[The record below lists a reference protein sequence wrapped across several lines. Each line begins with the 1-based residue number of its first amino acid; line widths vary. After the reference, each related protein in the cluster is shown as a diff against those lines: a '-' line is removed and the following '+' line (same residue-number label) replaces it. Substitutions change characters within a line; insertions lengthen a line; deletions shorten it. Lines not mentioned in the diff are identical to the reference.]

1 MLIRVSG
8 ASSGI
13 AEYLVNG
20 QKQGREMPRDA
31 LDERV
36 ILDGDLELTDAIIQG
51 MGKEGE
57 RYLHITISFKE
68 DSIDPDVLRNIASDF
83 KQFAMVAYEADEYN
97 FYAEAHLPKI
107 KSYGDKRT
115 GVSIERKPHVHIV
128 IPQQN
133 LLSQQNLNPFGK
145 VDQQV
150 KFLEAFQEHANAKYG
165 LASPKENR
173 RLEFASQGDI
183 ISRYKGDLFEG
194 SAKALKGQILADVL
208 DRKIG
213 DYDDFKALLSEH
225 GLIRTRNAG
234 AENEYQNVKPVGQA
248 KGINLKDYV
257 FSREFIAKS
266 EVEKQQFLL
275 EQGSRKYDDPQVS
288 RDSGPEMAARL
299 REWNE
304 IRAKELKYINSGNR
318 KLYDVYR
325 KSDRVEKLAIL
336 AERAQ
341 QFYAKYQVNREFGS
355 KSSQSL
361 EEERSVP
368 ELLPSK
374 EVQRVRELTVDKSTS
389 GLDVAIESGQRRDSD
404 SVLGQLAVDHK
415 ERITG
420 AKAAQLAEFA
430 HIKRELDGRLLL
442 AHLSRTH
449 GVIPDKYE
457 VTQGKDGGDR
467 IRAGARHL
475 NVSDFLTQEMRLSFA
490 EAAPIM
496 REVFAAQQGK
506 EAIQAKPEPRR
517 ELWEAFHRAQPDPAQ
532 QRVLKTQAWDA
543 QRQSERERRMA
554 IRESFQAERRA
565 IQNDP
570 DRTGVERKAA
580 MSIARMQ
587 RVTQDMALR
596 EVTAGER
603 QVLKDRQRQPYQA
616 HYRAFLANLAGQGD
630 GVALAEL
637 RRQRDA
643 CSAPQGPNISQ
654 GRERGLGEKEE
665 AEKDEASYLERSLA
679 YSIDHA
685 GDVTYYADQTLRRV
699 LLVDS
704 GQRVTFVDIKDRQ
717 VVEAGLRLALQ
728 KFGPSLKIEGDDE
741 FRQQLIDA
749 AFRTGLQ
756 VAFDSPSMN
765 NELERRRAEQNE
777 LQVRGRAFIDSEREK
792 KARTQVPKAMRPVH
806 QQAQEKTPQPA
817 PERQAQPEVEPKK
830 DRGYER

>member
-8 ASSGI
+8 ATSGI
-13 AEYLVNG
+13 AEYLVHG
-20 QKQGREMPRDA
+20 QKQGRDMPRDA

-83 KQFAMVAYEADEYN
+83 KRFAMVAYEADEYN

-107 KSYGDKRT
+107 KSYADKRT
-115 GVSIERKPHVHIV
+115 GASIERKPHVHIV
-128 IPQQN
+128 IPQLN
-133 LLSQQNLNPFGK
+133 LLSEQNLNPFGK

-173 RLEFASQGDI
+173 RLEFAGHGDM

-194 SAKALKGQILADVL
+194 NAKALKGWILADVL
-208 DRKIG
+208 NRKIG
-213 DYDDFKALLSEH
+213 DYDAFKALLSEH

-248 KGINLKDYV
+248 KGVNLKDYV

-266 EVEKQQFLL
+266 EVEKQQFL
-275 EQGSRKYDDPQVS
+275 ERQGSRTYDESQAS
-288 RDSGPEMAARL
+288 RDTGLEMAARL
-299 REWNE
+299 HEWSE
-304 IRAKELKYINSGNR
+304 IRAKEVKYINSGSR
-318 KLYDVYR
+318 KVYDIYR
-325 KSDRVEKLAIL
+325 KSDRDGKLAIL

-341 QFYAKYQVNREFGS
+341 RFYAKYQMNREVGS
-355 KSSQSL
+355 EFSQSL
-361 EEERSVP
+361 EEDQSVP
-368 ELLPSK
+368 EFLPSK
-374 EVQRVRELTVDKSTS
+374 EFERVREQAVGKSAT
-389 GLDVAIESGQRRDSD
+389 GLDVAFESGQRRDSD
-404 SVLGQLAVDHK
+404 SVVGQLTADHK

-430 HIKRELDGRLLL
+430 HIKRELDGRRLL

-490 EAAPIM
+490 EAAPIL
-496 REVFAAQQGK
+496 REVFAAQQSK
-506 EAIQAKPEPRR
+506 EVSQAKPEPRR
-517 ELWEAFHRAQPDPAQ
+517 ELWETFHQAQPDPAQ
-532 QRVLKTQAWDA
+532 RRALKTQEWDA

-570 DRTGVERKAA
+570 DRSGVECKAA

-596 EVTAGER
+596 AAAAEER
-603 QVLKDRQRQPYQA
+603 QLLKDRQRQPYQA
-616 HYRAFLANLAGQGD
+616 HYRAFLADLAGQGD
-630 GVALAEL
+630 TLALAEL
-637 RRQRDA
+637 WRQRDA
-643 CSAPQGPNISQ
+643 APAPCGPSISQ
-654 GRERGLGEKEE
+654 GRERGLDEKDE

-685 GDVTYYADQTLRRV
+685 GDVTYYADRTRRQA

-704 GQRVTFVDIKDRQ
+704 GQRVTFIDIKDRQ

-728 KFGPSLKIEGDDE
+728 KFGLSLKIEGDDE

-756 VAFDSPSMN
+756 VEFDSPAMN
-765 NELERRRAEQNE
+765 NELSRRRAEQNE
-777 LQVRGRAFIDSEREK
+777 VQARGRAFIDSEREK
-792 KARTQVPKAMRPVH
+792 EARAQLQPASRSIH
-806 QQAQEKTPQPA
+806 QQAQEKAPQPA
-817 PERQAQPEVEPKK
+817 PERQSQPEVEPKK

>member
-13 AEYLVNG
+13 AEYLVHG

-68 DSIDPDVLRNIASDF
+68 DSIDPNVLRNIASDF
-83 KQFAMVAYEADEYN
+83 KQFAMVAYEVDEYN

-107 KSYGDKRT
+107 KSYADRRT
-115 GVSIERKPHVHIV
+115 GAAIERKPHVHIV

-173 RLEFASQGDI
+173 RLEFAGHGDM

-194 SAKALKGQILADVL
+194 SAKALKRQILEDVL
-208 DRKIG
+208 DRKID
-213 DYDDFKALLSEH
+213 DYDAFKKLLSEY
-225 GLIRTRNAG
+225 GLIRTRNTG
-234 AENEYQNVKPVGQA
+234 TENEYQNIKPVGKA
-248 KGINLKDYV
+248 KGVNLKDYV
-257 FSREFIAKS
+257 FSREFIAKA
-266 EVEKQQFLL
+266 EVQKQQFLL
-275 EQGSRKYDDPQVS
+275 EQGSRKYDEPQVS
-288 RDSGPEMAARL
+288 RDSRPEMAARL
-299 REWNE
+299 NEWNE

-325 KSDRVEKLAIL
+325 KSDREEKLAIL

-341 QFYAKYQVNREFGS
+341 RFYAKYQVNQEFGS
-355 KSSQSL
+355 EVSQSL
-361 EEERSVP
+361 EEVRSVP

-374 EVQRVRELTVDKSTS
+374 EVELVREQHAGKLVT
-389 GLDVAIESGQRRDSD
+389 GLDVVFESGQRRDSD
-404 SVLGQLAVDHK
+404 SVLGQLAVEQK

-430 HIKRELDGRLLL
+430 HIKRELDGRRLL

-449 GVIPDKYE
+449 GVIPEKYE
-457 VTQGKDGGDR
+457 VTQGKDGSDR

-496 REVFAAQQGK
+496 REVFVAQQGK
-506 EAIQAKPEPRR
+506 EVSQAKPEPRR

-570 DRTGVERKAA
+570 DRTGIERKAA

-596 EVTAGER
+596 EVIAGER
-603 QVLKDRQRQPYQA
+603 QVLKDTQRQPYQT
-616 HYRAFLANLAGQGD
+616 HYRAFLADLAGQGD
-630 GVALAEL
+630 GIALAEL

-643 CSAPQGPNISQ
+643 APVPRGSSISQ
-654 GRERGLGEKEE
+654 GRERGPGKKDDADKEK
-665 AEKDEASYLERSLA
+665 ASYLERSLA
-679 YSIDHA
+679 YSIDHT
-685 GDVTYYADQTLRRV
+685 GDVTYYADQTRRRV

-728 KFGPSLKIEGDDE
+728 KFGPSLKIEGDAE
-741 FRQQLIDA
+741 FRLQLIDA

-792 KARTQVPKAMRPVH
+792 EARTQVQKATRPVH

>member
-68 DSIDPDVLRNIASDF
+68 DSIDPDVLRNIAIDF
-83 KQFAMVAYEADEYN
+83 RQFAMVAYEADEYN

-107 KSYGDKRT
+107 KSYADKRT

-194 SAKALKGQILADVL
+194 NAKALKGRILADVL

-213 DYDDFKALLSEH
+213 DYDAFKKLLGEH
-225 GLIRTRNAG
+225 GLIRTRNTG
-234 AENEYQNVKPVGQA
+234 TENEYQNVKPVGQA
-248 KGINLKDYV
+248 KGINLKEYV

-266 EVEKQQFLL
+266 EVEKQRFLL
-275 EQGSRKYDDPQVS
+275 KKDGRKYDDPQIS
-288 RDSGPEMAARL
+288 RSTGLEMAARL
-299 REWNE
+299 SEWNE

-318 KLYDVYR
+318 KLYDAYR
-325 KSDRVEKLAIL
+325 KSDRQEKLAIL
-336 AERAQ
+336 AEREQ
-341 QFYAKYQVNREFGS
+341 WFYAKYQASRELGS
-355 KSSQSL
+355 EQSRSL
-361 EEERSVP
+361 EEERLVP

-374 EVQRVRELTVDKSTS
+374 EVERFQEQAVGKLAT
-389 GLDVAIESGQRRDSD
+389 GLNVALESGQRRDSD
-404 SVLGQLAVDHK
+404 SVLGQLVVDQK

-420 AKAAQLAEFA
+420 AKAAQLAEFS
-430 HIKRELDGRLLL
+430 HIKRELDGRRLL

-449 GVIPDKYE
+449 GVIPEKYE

-475 NVSDFLTQEMRLSFA
+475 NVSDFLTREMRLSFA
-490 EAAPIM
+490 EAAPIL
-496 REVFAAQQGK
+496 REAFAAQQGK
-506 EAIQAKPEPRR
+506 EVSQTKLEPRR
-517 ELWEAFHRAQPDPAQ
+517 ELWEAFRRAQPDQ
-532 QRVLKTQAWDA
+532 TQRKAMKTQAWDA
-543 QRQSERERRMA
+543 QRQSERDRRMA
-554 IRESFQAERRA
+554 IREGFQVERRA

-570 DRTGVERKAA
+570 DRSGIERKAA

-596 EVTAGER
+596 EAIAKER
-603 QVLKDRQRQPYQA
+603 QLLKDRQRQPYQT
-616 HYRAFLANLAGQGD
+616 HYRAFLADLAGQGD
-630 GVALAEL
+630 GMALAEL

-643 CSAPQGPNISQ
+643 APVPHGSSISQ
-654 GRERGLGEKEE
+654 GRERGPGKKDEADKE
-665 AEKDEASYLERSLA
+665 EASYLERSLA

-685 GDVTYYADQTLRRV
+685 GDVTYYADQTRRRV

-728 KFGPSLKIEGDDE
+728 KFGPSLKIEGDDG

-792 KARTQVPKAMRPVH
+792 EARVQVQKATRPVH
-806 QQAQEKTPQPA
+806 QQAQEKTPQQA
-817 PERQAQPEVEPKK
+817 PERQTQPEVEPKK

>member
-8 ASSGI
+8 ARSGI

-68 DSIDPDVLRNIASDF
+68 DSIDPNVLRDIAKDF
-83 KQFAMVAYEADEYN
+83 KQFAMTAYEADEYN

-107 KSYGDKRT
+107 KSYADKRT
-115 GVSIERKPHVHIV
+115 GASIERKPHVHIV

-173 RLEFASQGDI
+173 RLEFANQGEM
-183 ISRYKGDLFEG
+183 ISRYKGDFFEG
-194 SAKALKGQILADVL
+194 TAKALKGRILADVL
-208 DRKIG
+208 DRNIG
-213 DYDDFKALLSEH
+213 DYDAFKKLLGEH
-225 GLIRTRNAG
+225 GLIRTRNTG
-234 AENEYQNVKPVGQA
+234 TENEYQNVKPVGQA
-248 KGINLKDYV
+248 KGVNLKDYV

-266 EVEKQQFLL
+266 DVEKQRFLA
-275 EQGSRKYDDPQVS
+275 EQGSRKYDDLQVS
-288 RDSGPEMAARL
+288 RDSGPEMTARL
-299 REWNE
+299 NEWNE

-325 KSDRVEKLAIL
+325 KSDRVKKLAIL
-336 AERAQ
+336 AERARR
-341 QFYAKYQVNREFGS
+341 FYAKYQVNRETGS
-355 KSSQSL
+355 EISQSL
-361 EEERSVP
+361 EEVRSVP
-368 ELLPSK
+368 ELLPQK
-374 EVQRVRELTVDKSTS
+374 EVELAQEQSAGKLAS
-389 GLDVAIESGQRRDSD
+389 GLEVALESGLKRDSD
-404 SVLGQLAVDHK
+404 GALGQLVVDQK

-430 HIKRELDGRLLL
+430 HIKRELDGRRLL

-449 GVIPDKYE
+449 GVIPEKYE

-475 NVSDFLTQEMRLSFA
+475 NVSDFLTQEMRLPFA
-490 EAAPIM
+490 EAAPIL

-506 EAIQAKPEPRR
+506 EVSQAKPEPRR
-517 ELWEAFHRAQPDPAQ
+517 ELWEPFRRAQPDQ
-532 QRVLKTQAWDA
+532 TQRRAMKTQVWDA
-543 QRQSERERRMA
+543 QRQSERDRRMA
-554 IRESFQAERRA
+554 IRESFHAERRA

-570 DRTGVERKAA
+570 DRSGIERKAA

-596 EVTAGER
+596 EATAEER
-603 QVLKDRQRQPYQA
+603 QLLKDRQRQPYQT
-616 HYRAFLANLAGQGD
+616 HYRAFLADLAGQGD
-630 GVALAEL
+630 GMALAEL

-643 CSAPQGPNISQ
+643 APTPRGSSISQ
-654 GRERGLGEKEE
+654 GRERGLVKKDDADKE
-665 AEKDEASYLERSLA
+665 EASYLERSLA

-685 GDVTYYADQTLRRV
+685 GDVTYYADQTRRRV

-728 KFGPSLKIEGDDE
+728 KFGPSLKIEGDDG

-777 LQVRGRAFIDSEREK
+777 LQVRGRSFIDSEREK
-792 KARTQVPKAMRPVH
+792 EARTQVQKATRPVH
-806 QQAQEKTPQPA
+806 QQAQEKTSQPA

>member
-68 DSIDPDVLRNIASDF
+68 DSVDPNVLQDIAKDF
-83 KQFAMVAYEADEYN
+83 KQFAMTAYEADEYN

-107 KSYGDKRT
+107 KSYADKRT
-115 GVSIERKPHVHIV
+115 GASIERKPHVHIV
-128 IPQQN
+128 IPQHN

-150 KFLEAFQEHANAKYG
+150 KFMEAFQEHANAKYG

-173 RLEFASQGDI
+173 RLEFSSQGDM

-194 SAKALKGQILADVL
+194 SATALKGKILADVL
-208 DRKIG
+208 DRKIS
-213 DYDDFKALLSEH
+213 DYDAFKKLLGEH
-225 GLIRTRNAG
+225 GLIRARNTDT
-234 AENEYQNVKPVGQA
+234 ENEYQNVKPVGQA
-248 KGINLKDYV
+248 KGVNLKDYV

-299 REWNE
+299 NEWNE

-325 KSDRVEKLAIL
+325 KSDRDAKLAIL

-341 QFYAKYQVNREFGS
+341 RFYARYQVNREIS
-355 KSSQSL
+355 SDVSQSL
-361 EEERSVP
+361 EEERFVP
-368 ELLPSK
+368 ELLPPK
-374 EVQRVRELTVDKSTS
+374 EVERVREQAVGKLAIR
-389 GLDVAIESGQRRDSD
+389 LDVALESGQRRDSD
-404 SVLGQLAVDHK
+404 SVLGQLVVDQK
-415 ERITG
+415 ERIAG

-430 HIKRELDGRLLL
+430 HIKRELDGRRLL

-449 GVIPDKYE
+449 GVIPEKYE

-490 EAAPIM
+490 EAAPIL

-506 EAIQAKPEPRR
+506 ESIYAKPEPRR
-517 ELWEAFHRAQPDPAQ
+517 ELWEAFHRAQPDPV
-532 QRVLKTQAWDA
+532 QRRTLKTQEWDA
-543 QRQSERERRMA
+543 QWQSERERRMA

-570 DRTGVERKAA
+570 DRMGVERKAA

-596 EVTAGER
+596 EATAGER
-603 QVLKDRQRQPYQA
+603 QLLKDRQRQLYQV
-616 HYRAFLANLAGQGD
+616 HYRVAG
-630 GVALAEL
+630 V
-637 RRQRDA
+637 
-643 CSAPQGPNISQ
+643 N
-654 GRERGLGEKEE
+654 
-665 AEKDEASYLERSLA
+665 Y
-679 YSIDHA
+679 
-685 GDVTYYADQTLRRV
+685 
-699 LLVDS
+699 
-704 GQRVTFVDIKDRQ
+704 
-717 VVEAGLRLALQ
+717 
-728 KFGPSLKIEGDDE
+728 
-741 FRQQLIDA
+741 
-749 AFRTGLQ
+749 
-756 VAFDSPSMN
+756 
-765 NELERRRAEQNE
+765 
-777 LQVRGRAFIDSEREK
+777 SERPASIILSGAVEH
-792 KARTQVPKAMRPVH
+792 VH
-806 QQAQEKTPQPA
+806 
-817 PERQAQPEVEPKK
+817 
-830 DRGYER
+830 

>member
-1 MLIRVSG
+1 M
-8 ASSGI
+8 
-13 AEYLVNG
+13 
-20 QKQGREMPRDA
+20 
-31 LDERV
+31 
-36 ILDGDLELTDAIIQG
+36 
-51 MGKEGE
+51 
-57 RYLHITISFKE
+57 
-68 DSIDPDVLRNIASDF
+68 
-83 KQFAMVAYEADEYN
+83 
-97 FYAEAHLPKI
+97 
-107 KSYGDKRT
+107 
-115 GVSIERKPHVHIV
+115 
-128 IPQQN
+128 
-133 LLSQQNLNPFGK
+133 
-145 VDQQV
+145 
-150 KFLEAFQEHANAKYG
+150 
-165 LASPKENR
+165 
-173 RLEFASQGDI
+173 
-183 ISRYKGDLFEG
+183 
-194 SAKALKGQILADVL
+194 
-208 DRKIG
+208 
-213 DYDDFKALLSEH
+213 
-225 GLIRTRNAG
+225 
-234 AENEYQNVKPVGQA
+234 
-248 KGINLKDYV
+248 
-257 FSREFIAKS
+257 
-266 EVEKQQFLL
+266 
-275 EQGSRKYDDPQVS
+275 
-288 RDSGPEMAARL
+288 
-299 REWNE
+299 
-304 IRAKELKYINSGNR
+304 
-318 KLYDVYR
+318 
-325 KSDRVEKLAIL
+325 
-336 AERAQ
+336 
-341 QFYAKYQVNREFGS
+341 
-355 KSSQSL
+355 
-361 EEERSVP
+361 
-368 ELLPSK
+368 PSK

-570 DRTGVERKAA
+570 DRMGVERKAA

-717 VVEAGLRLALQ
+717 VVEAGLRLAVQ
-728 KFGPSLKIEGDDE
+728 KFGPSLKIEGDDG

-792 KARTQVPKAMRPVH
+792 EARTQVQKATRPVH
-806 QQAQEKTPQPA
+806 QQAQEKTPQQA
-817 PERQAQPEVEPKK
+817 PERQTQPEVEPKK